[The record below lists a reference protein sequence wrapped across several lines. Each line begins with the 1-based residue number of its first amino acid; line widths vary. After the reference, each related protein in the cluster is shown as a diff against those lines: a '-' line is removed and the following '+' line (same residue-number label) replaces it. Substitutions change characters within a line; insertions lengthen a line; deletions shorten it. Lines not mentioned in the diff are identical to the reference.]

1 MDEILEYLHFDNE
14 NKNNNTYK
22 DIINR
27 LTNEIIQLKNELL
40 KYKLFHDAILNN
52 EVIKKKFNEYELL
65 IRDLQHEIN
74 NLKNN
79 N

>member
-1 MDEILEYLHFDNE
+1 MDEILEYLHLDNE